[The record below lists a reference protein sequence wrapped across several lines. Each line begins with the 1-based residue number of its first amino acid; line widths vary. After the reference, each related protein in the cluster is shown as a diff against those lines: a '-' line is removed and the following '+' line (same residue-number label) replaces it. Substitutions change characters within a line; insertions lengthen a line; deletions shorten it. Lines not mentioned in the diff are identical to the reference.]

1 MGPEVVIP
9 GNSDPAITSD
19 IEQAGHGLQ
28 QTVQTGSNPSNS
40 VAPRKGERSRSGCIT
55 CRARKV
61 KCDERPRSCMNC
73 ARRGLSCGGYS
84 WGPTPKSNKVHLYA
98 QTDLTTE
105 AGLERRRLRGSCN
118 SCRSCKTKCS
128 GGKPTCERCLRKGL
142 PCNYRSRARQIDGIS
157 SPQGSRGSSFPEDG
171 EELESSTSLAV
182 DDQIPTPNG
191 GSLDIREAGLPSW
204 PSFME
209 RLDQEPATTHMN
221 GPLLH
226 VICALGAKFYA
237 LETLNYEKEIDP
249 KNVLASGSQWADIAQ
264 RQIFGNMNNISVE
277 NLMATVLLY
286 DHELRVGNY
295 SGAFMI
301 SGAATRMLQALQIN
315 LEYSTDILCTEPSN
329 MPFCVRESRRR
340 LMWGCYV
347 VDSWVGSGVDQLT
360 LIADCDVKVQLPC
373 HERNFVQQ
381 IPNVTETLTRGQ
393 VLKFIPRELRPLDP
407 TMNMGIAAYFARIT
421 GIRKKILRYIKQV
434 DLTQQLQL
442 PDAEFSSLDASCED
456 WLNSLP
462 PSLRLTTAS
471 IYTRKDSSQLGAL
484 FLLHCAYHITL
495 CDLYRI
501 SMPALLPGLLRTR
514 LSVPFTS
521 DQQAFRAM
529 YQRKCFEHSKDA
541 ARILMKAVGHG
552 AKFLA
557 DTWLCTCAFESTR
570 TMLYYSVQG
579 VDRSQG
585 NSRELLSEIVPLFQ
599 ANMKAMRLMIPMFAT
614 AERCYAAATSLI
626 RKAGIAPQLVEGA
639 RDTDERLSSTDI
651 ERPVDYASPPGET
664 PENVLNPLSIYALTR
679 QNIDENE
686 SVESRNSLY
695 SARVADTI
703 QMPAVPNKPFRQRA
717 QRSSPTVPQQQF
729 PPSASQT
736 HYNAASDEFMPNMA
750 LMWEQQDL
758 GANIDSFWPGFMPD
772 LDGLWLPADTAQENM
787 SAMGMPT
794 WVPGL
799 PGETLEG
806 GFVTHG
812 GPVRP
817 TPDRSSTFL

>member
-1 MGPEVVIP
+1 
-9 GNSDPAITSD
+9 
-19 IEQAGHGLQ
+19 
-28 QTVQTGSNPSNS
+28 
-40 VAPRKGERSRSGCIT
+40 
-55 CRARKV
+55 
-61 KCDERPRSCMNC
+61 
-73 ARRGLSCGGYS
+73 
-84 WGPTPKSNKVHLYA
+84 
-98 QTDLTTE
+98 
-105 AGLERRRLRGSCN
+105 
-118 SCRSCKTKCS
+118 
-128 GGKPTCERCLRKGL
+128 
-142 PCNYRSRARQIDGIS
+142 
-157 SPQGSRGSSFPEDG
+157 
-171 EELESSTSLAV
+171 
-182 DDQIPTPNG
+182 
-191 GSLDIREAGLPSW
+191 
-204 PSFME
+204 
-209 RLDQEPATTHMN
+209 MN

-237 LETLNYEKEIDP
+237 LETLNYEREIDP
-249 KNVLASGSQWADIAQ
+249 KNVLVSGSQWADIAQ
-264 RQIFGNMNNISVE
+264 QQIFGNMNNISVE
-277 NLMATVLLY
+277 NLMATILLY

-340 LMWGCYV
+340 LMWSCYV
-347 VDSWVGSGVDQLT
+347 ADSWVGSGVDQLT

-381 IPNVTETLTRGQ
+381 IPSITETLTRGQ

-407 TMNMGIAAYFARIT
+407 TNNMGIAAYFARIVR
-421 GIRKKILRYIKQV
+421 IRKKILRYIKQI

-442 PDAEFSSLDASCED
+442 PDAEFSSLDESCED

-484 FLLHCAYHITL
+484 FVLHCAYNITL

-514 LSVPFTS
+514 LSVELTP
-521 DQQAFRAM
+521 DQQASRAL

-552 AKFLA
+552 ARFLA

-579 VDRSQG
+579 VDRNQNNG
-585 NSRELLSEIVPLFQ
+585 RELVLELIPLFE
-599 ANMKAMRLMIPMFAT
+599 ANMKAMRLMIPLFAT
-614 AERCYAAATSLI
+614 AEQCYAAATSLM
-626 RKAGIAPQLVEGA
+626 RKAGIGSHLVEGA
-639 RDTDERLSSTDI
+639 SGTDEQLKSSDI

-679 QNIDENE
+679 QNIDEKE
-686 SVESRNSLY
+686 SVDSRNSLY
-695 SARVADTI
+695 STRVANNI
-703 QMPAVPNKPFRQRA
+703 QTPTVATDSFRQRA
-717 QRSSPTVPQQQF
+717 QGTSAAILQQQF
-729 PPSASQT
+729 PSSVSQG
-736 HYNAASDEFMPNMA
+736 HYNTTSDELMPNMA
-750 LMWEQQDL
+750 LMWEQHDL
-758 GANIDSFWPGFMPD
+758 GANMDSFWPGFMPD
-772 LDGLWLPADTAQENM
+772 FDGLWLPAETAQENM

-799 PGETLEG
+799 SGETFEG
-806 GFVTHG
+806 GFAVRD
-812 GPVRP
+812 GPIRP
-817 TPDRSSTFL
+817 APSRSGAFL